1 MHAAQRPYLP
11 HGTSWCV
18 SQQPCLQ
25 GLSDCLLDTCMD
37 GVTAP
42 DQFPGLLSLRNKH
55 QGYCVASHNHCWE
68 RSPAK
73 RQGLAMLP
81 IRWLCPNGKWGQLAA
96 FSLSLLYHGLLWC
109 SFCNFCSLPLCM
121 GCCWSCFRGISGAG
135 THRGDLRKRLTGGN
149 SRILLPTLTILHTG
163 PSLTTAAK
171 V

>member
-25 GLSDCLLDTCMD
+25 GRSDCLLDTCMD

-68 RSPAK
+68 QSPAK
-73 RQGLAMLP
+73 RQGFAMLP
-81 IRWLCPNGKWGQLAA
+81 IRWLCPNGMWGQLAA
-96 FSLSLLYHGLLWC
+96 FSLSLLHITVCFGAPSVTSVASHCAWGAAGLALEA
-109 SFCNFCSLPLCM
+109 S
-121 GCCWSCFRGISGAG
+121 AG
-135 THRGDLRKRLTGGN
+135 QV
-149 SRILLPTLTILHTG
+149 HTG
-163 PSLTTAAK
+163 VTSEN